1 MYIIS
6 SRVGVKKMLAGGVFW
21 AGAGYV
27 PNLHTLKNLSPIL
40 SPLNIP
46 NPSHIKASHSFRL
59 TLPCTIN
66 TS

>member
-6 SRVGVKKMLAGGVFW
+6 SRKGAKKMLAGGVFC

-40 SPLNIP
+40 PSLNIP
-46 NPSHIKASHSFRL
+46 NPSHIKALHSFRL

-66 TS
+66 AS

>member
-6 SRVGVKKMLAGGVFW
+6 SKTGVKKMWAGGVFW
-21 AGAGYV
+21 ARTGYV